1 MRFVPDVELLATV
14 PEGFAIPDYS
24 APIDVDARLDA
35 VPVEASIKGMY
46 FASLLDEAKRR
57 RTPLDVRWRI
67 LPFRDYPLRGFH
79 ELMLQA
85 ARAWWPGEPTR
96 EQIRRIGQI
105 AFPTIERSLVGKV
118 MFGALSGDVRAML
131 RLAPKGW
138 SLSLSEARVECVE
151 LHERHGVLR
160 FAGIYSWLDC
170 YEPGVLEGGLMAVGR
185 SGVVAVKSRSL
196 SEADLYIAWR

>member
-1 MRFVPDVELLATV
+1 MQMLSHVAARKRVFVLPEPLVAARVGTTWGTVERARATRLLEYAISDAHMRPWGSLTAAGAEQLL
-14 PEGFAIPDYS
+14 E
-24 APIDVDARLDA
+24 R
-35 VPVEASIKGMY
+35 
-46 FASLLDEAKRR
+46 
-57 RTPLDVRWRI
+57 
-67 LPFRDYPLRGFH
+67 RGFH
-79 ELMLQA
+79 EVMLQA
-85 ARAWWPGEPTR
+85 ARTWWPGEPAR

-118 MFGALSGDVRAML
+118 MFGALSGDVGQML

-138 SLSLSEARVECVE
+138 SLSLSEAQVECIE
-151 LHERHGVLR
+151 LRESHGVLR

-185 SGVVAVKSRSL
+185 SGVVAMKTRSL